1 LNARGI
7 IQIGRY
13 YKKDKGKNPQGL
25 ESDDKKKQTVQ
36 YYRRNTS
43 SVKGMTSDTGYKIS
57 NDRCSLRAGKSE
69 PLAFQDIHFLQKIIS
84 F

>member
-1 LNARGI
+1 
-7 IQIGRY
+7 
-13 YKKDKGKNPQGL
+13 
-25 ESDDKKKQTVQ
+25 
-36 YYRRNTS
+36 
-43 SVKGMTSDTGYKIS
+43 MTSDTGYKIS